1 MNNLG
6 ESDGGYKY
14 FEDSIKWIR
23 CVMRQTAMKN
33 HSSICVVVS
42 WKDWVAVQ

>member
-1 MNNLG
+1 MAGVSGMNNLG

-23 CVMRQTAMKN
+23 CVMR
-33 HSSICVVVS
+33 
-42 WKDWVAVQ
+42 